1 VTFLTVQFSTESK
14 NMENNL
20 NIGIFVQNSSFTTG
34 NN

>member
-1 VTFLTVQFSTESK
+1 
-14 NMENNL
+14 MENNL